1 MKPHDPQIHFTRPKA
16 NGESGRMRRDE
27 QSAIEH
33 GQSPVNSDRPGPEQP
48 LNLGPRTEPRA
59 AGTVILLRGGATA
72 LEVLLVRRNPGA
84 RFMGGAWV
92 FPGGAVDR
100 HEGRGDEAHRA
111 AAIRELEEEAGIT
124 IEDPRELVPF
134 SRWITPAE
142 VKIRFDTWFY
152 LAPEP
157 PGAEARPDGSEVV
170 DARWYAPATALEA
183 RRHGELFLVFPT
195 IKHLEQLSDFG
206 SADELLAHAR
216 GREIHPVQPRVVHQ
230 GETARIVLPGE
241 PGYAD

>member
-1 MKPHDPQIHFTRPKA
+1 MLSDGNA
-16 NGESGRMRRDE
+16 AVM
-27 QSAIEH
+27 
-33 GQSPVNSDRPGPEQP
+33 SPEPPGPPGEA
-48 LNLGPRTEPRA
+48 LNFGPTTEPRL

-72 LEVLLVRRNPGA
+72 LEVLLVRRNPSA

-92 FPGGAVDR
+92 FPGGSVDR
-100 HEGRGDEAHRA
+100 GEGQGDHALRA
-111 AAIRELEEEAGIT
+111 AAIRELEEEAAIT
-124 IEDPRELVPF
+124 IDDAELVPF

-152 LAPEP
+152 LAPAP
-157 PGAEARPDGSEVV
+157 PGADARPDGSEVI
-170 DARWYAPATALEA
+170 DARWYAPTAALEA
-183 RRHGELFLVFPT
+183 RQQGELFLVFPT
-195 IKHLEQLSDFG
+195 IKHLEQLSGFA

-216 GREIHPVQPRVVHQ
+216 GREIHPVQPRVLHQ